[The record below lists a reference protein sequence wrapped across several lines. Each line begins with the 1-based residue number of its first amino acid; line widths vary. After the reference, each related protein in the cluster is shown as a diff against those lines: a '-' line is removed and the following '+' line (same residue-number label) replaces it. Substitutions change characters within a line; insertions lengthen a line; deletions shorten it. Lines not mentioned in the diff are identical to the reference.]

1 MPPTHPVA
9 RSFGVYVLV
18 CAFFAVVIPVFAASF
33 AYVTDQTS
41 SQVDVIDTATDTLVT
56 TIFAANSN
64 RGVGVSPDG
73 TKVYV
78 GPELSGAISAING
91 TTNTLITSFAS
102 SNGAVSDF
110 AFNSDGSVV
119 YATFD
124 ANGSDLVYVID
135 TATNTVTES
144 ITVPVNPTGIA
155 ISPDGLTP
163 YVSHAV
169 TTNAITVIDTATN
182 AVSGSIPATLQD
194 GNGAL
199 EITPD
204 GSRLYT
210 VHQNNGDVVV
220 IDVNTSDVSTIP
232 VATGP
237 TGIALNPAGTTLYV
251 SHSNGIPVEIIDTAT
266 AAIVGGFTGST
277 AQGTPG
283 AGIAVTSN
291 NSRVYAARSLQGV
304 EIFGVGGGSLLSNIP
319 LFFLTNKIGVAQVS
333 GGSPPCIDCVDL
345 HTVVLDG
352 LCAGAPYTNI
362 NQVVDEITAQ
372 LTTAAAGQGICGDG
386 FPSCLTEIE
395 VLAGVP

>member
-1 MPPTHPVA
+1 MPPTHSVA
-9 RSFGVYVLV
+9 HSFGVYVLV
-18 CAFFAVVIPVFAASF
+18 CTFFAVARPGFTAPF

-41 SQVDVIDTATDTLVT
+41 PQVDVIDTATDTLVT
-56 TIFAANSN
+56 TIAAANSN

-78 GPELSGAISAING
+78 GPELSGAISVIDG

-110 AFNSDGSVV
+110 AFKSDGSVV

-124 ANGSDLVYVID
+124 ANGTDLVYVID
-135 TATNTVTES
+135 TATNTVIQS
-144 ITVPVNPTGIA
+144 INVPVNPTGIA
-155 ISPDGLTP
+155 ISPDDSTL
-163 YVSHAV
+163 YVSHAI

-182 AVSGSIPATLQD
+182 AVTGSIPATLQD

-204 GSRLYT
+204 GNRLYT

-220 IDVNTSDVSTIP
+220 IDINTSNVSMIP
-232 VATGP
+232 VAAGP

-251 SHSNGIPVEIIDTAT
+251 SHANGIPIEIIDTAT
-266 AAIVGGFTGST
+266 ATIVGGVAGST
-277 AQGTPG
+277 AQGTSG

-291 NSRVYAARSLQGV
+291 NSRVYAARSFQGV
-304 EIFGVGGGSLLSNIP
+304 EIFGVGGGALLSNIP
-319 LFFLTNKIGVAQVS
+319 LFFLTNKIGVAQITS
-333 GGSPPCIDCVDL
+333 TAPCIDCVEL
-345 HTVVLDG
+345 HAAVFDG

-362 NQVVDEITAQ
+362 NQIIAELAAQ

-386 FPSCLTEIE
+386 LSSCLTEIE
-395 VLAGVP
+395 VLSGVP